1 MTGLLNKDQIA
12 ELGIE
17 GGWTFGLSDFVRY
30 GDLDSYNHVNNKVY
44 HAWFENLRVLYL
56 LNLGIEFDEESQ
68 IKPVVRSASIE
79 FNAPMFMNETYT
91 TVCKVSKLGRTSF
104 VVEYAVWSEGS
115 FRATGT
121 TTLVMVNEAATETR
135 PVPDGLRKIM
145 IERDGAATA

>member
-12 ELGIE
+12 KLGIT

-30 GDLDSYNHVNNKVY
+30 GDLDNYNHVNNKVY

-56 LNLGIEFDEESQ
+56 LDLGISFDEESQ

-79 FNAPMFMNETYT
+79 FNAPMFMGETYT

-104 VVEYAVWSEGS
+104 VVEYAVWSKGS
-115 FRATGT
+115 FSATGT
-121 TTLVMVNEAATETR
+121 TTLVMVNEEATETR
-135 PVPDGLRKIM
+135 PVPDDLRAIM
-145 IERDGAATA
+145 IERDGAVTA